1 MYNFALKSS
10 HFLAPVNGATSFFAH
25 CTAFFRSLGETE
37 NDRVEAFVE
46 EIRIGETSYCCLW
59 RAENVRFF
67 LEREW
72 RDSCHSCPDSWG
84 SDNFFDLATVVLDNG
99 DKLDLGS
106 VRPSVHPIGDIIF
119 SDYIKAGI
127 ADFGFLDDIAGT
139 LLFVRDTSRVE
150 EAEALINSVSSS
162 HISELAGVEVAN
174 DIQTL
179 DNLYA
184 EQDEYY
190 SREEHSASE
199 ERDQAEREVSILADS
214 ILSWTEIL
222 NGQHRET
229 LSKLTLK
236 LSRQL
241 HNLAVKAY
249 ADSFTESDIPTL
261 RKLAELPT
269 CSEAVLTLYYR
280 EEGNTYPCKYDD
292 PRYVTIDEIIKNISK
307 GE

>member
-1 MYNFALKSS
+1 M
-10 HFLAPVNGATSFFAH
+10 
-25 CTAFFRSLGETE
+25 
-37 NDRVEAFVE
+37 
-46 EIRIGETSYCCLW
+46 
-59 RAENVRFF
+59 
-67 LEREW
+67 
-72 RDSCHSCPDSWG
+72 
-84 SDNFFDLATVVLDNG
+84 
-99 DKLDLGS
+99 
-106 VRPSVHPIGDIIF
+106 
-119 SDYIKAGI
+119 
-127 ADFGFLDDIAGT
+127 
-139 LLFVRDTSRVE
+139 LFVRDTSRVE

-162 HISELAGVEVAN
+162 HISELAAVEVAN

-184 EQDEYY
+184 EQEEYY

-199 ERDQAEREVSILADS
+199 ERDQAEREVSILSDS

-229 LSKLTLK
+229 LSKLALK

-249 ADSFTESDIPTL
+249 ADNFAESDIPTL

-269 CSEAVLTLYYR
+269 SSSPALILFWRGEDDVYS
-280 EEGNTYPCKYDD
+280 NPSDD
-292 PRYVTIDEIIKNISK
+292 PRYVTVDEIIKNISK

>member
-1 MYNFALKSS
+1 MYKFSSFSS
-10 HFLAPVNGATSFFAH
+10 HIFAPINGATSFFVH
-25 CTAFFRSLGETE
+25 CSAFFRSLGESE
-37 NDRVEAFVE
+37 NDRTEAYVE
-46 EIRIGETSYCCLW
+46 EIRIGDTSFCCLW
-59 RAENVRFF
+59 REEDARFF
-67 LEREW
+67 IDREW
-72 RDSCHSCPDSWG
+72 RDSSRTCPDSWG
-84 SDNFFDLATVVLDNG
+84 SDNAFDLATVVFDNG
-99 DKLDLGS
+99 DKLDLAA
-106 VRPSVHPIGDIIF
+106 VRPVGDIIF
-119 SDYIKAGI
+119 SDYISAGV
-127 ADFGFLDDIAGT
+127 ADFGFLDDIAAT
-139 LLFVRDTSRVE
+139 LDVIRNTSRAS
-150 EAEALINSVSSS
+150 EADSIINSVSSS
-162 HISELAGVEVAN
+162 PLSELAGGEVAN
-174 DIQTL
+174 DIKML

-199 ERDQAEREVSILADS
+199 ERDQAECEDS

-241 HNLAVKAY
+241 HEVAVKAY
-249 ADSFTESDIPTL
+249 ADNFAESDITTL

-269 CSEAVLTLYYR
+269 CGEAVITLYYR

-292 PRYVTIDEIIKNISK
+292 PRYVTIDEIVKNISK